1 MVGVGLPD
9 SWAAATD
16 CDQLLDM
23 IRAGDKALDAYG
35 VGSLA
40 VKVSAALTRVLL
52 TCHNMFAHFKLV
64 STNRRGSACSFL
76 RGLFA
81 AQLQQHFCYA
91 TCSWCTATDK

>member
-1 MVGVGLPD
+1 MQMIGVGLPD
-9 SWAAATD
+9 SWAAAID

-52 TCHNMFAHFKLV
+52 TCHSMFAHFKLV
-64 STNRRGSACSFL
+64 STNR
-76 RGLFA
+76 
-81 AQLQQHFCYA
+81 
-91 TCSWCTATDK
+91 